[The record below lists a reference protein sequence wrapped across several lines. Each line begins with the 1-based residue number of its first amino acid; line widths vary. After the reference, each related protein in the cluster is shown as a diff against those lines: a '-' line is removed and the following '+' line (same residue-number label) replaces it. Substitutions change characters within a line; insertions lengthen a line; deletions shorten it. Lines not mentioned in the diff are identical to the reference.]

1 MLLITLRAAR
11 TNCDLTLKQVA
22 DLTGKCAETLGKYE
36 RDSSKIPRDVMED
49 LIRIYRIPKHHIFF
63 GKESVFTERQK
74 MA

>member
-11 TNCDLTLKQVA
+11 INTGLTLKQVA
-22 DLTGKCAETLGKYE
+22 DITGKCPETLGKYE
-36 RDSSKIPRDVMED
+36 RDSSRIPRDVMEE

-63 GKESVFTERQK
+63 GKESVFTEQRK